1 MVTPPRKANVVCPL
15 NFNWR
20 QDGHYHSICADT

>member
-1 MVTPPRKANVVCPL
+1 MVTMPWKANVVGPL

-20 QDGHYHSICADT
+20 QDGHYHSICAYS